1 MVRDWQRRHP
11 SIALSLRQEL
21 PIELGPSITLTIY
34 RVVQEG
40 LINALRHAQASRV
53 DIAVHCD
60 ARRITA
66 TVTDDG
72 IGLAAEWARP
82 GHFGLR
88 GLADRVR
95 QLGGTFDIGSQDGR
109 GVRLSRRHSLE
120 RPDMIRVLL
129 VDDHAVVR
137 MGFRLLLQSVAEMSV
152 VGEAD
157 SGEAACRLYLEL
169 KPDVVVMD
177 LAMPGMGGLDALRRI
192 RARHAQAQVLTL
204 SAHDDPMHARRAL
217 QEGALGFLSKRS
229 APEALLEAV
238 AVVAAGRRYLDP
250 ALAQKLALAEFD
262 GAAKSPVERLSEREF
277 EVFVRLAG
285 GATVQRIATD
295 LNLSA
300 STIGTH
306 LYNIKQKLGV
316 VNQSELTLIA
326 IRHGLI
332 DA

>member
-1 MVRDWQRRHP
+1 
-11 SIALSLRQEL
+11 
-21 PIELGPSITLTIY
+21 
-34 RVVQEG
+34 
-40 LINALRHAQASRV
+40 
-53 DIAVHCD
+53 
-60 ARRITA
+60 
-66 TVTDDG
+66 
-72 IGLAAEWARP
+72 
-82 GHFGLR
+82 
-88 GLADRVR
+88 
-95 QLGGTFDIGSQDGR
+95 
-109 GVRLSRRHSLE
+109 
-120 RPDMIRVLL
+120 MIRVLL

-137 MGFRLLLQSVAEMSV
+137 VGFRLLLQSVPDMSV
-152 VGEAD
+152 VAEAD
-157 SGEAACRLYLEL
+157 SGEAACQMYAEL
-169 KPDVVVMD
+169 NPDVVVMD
-177 LAMPGMGGLDALRRI
+177 LAMPGMGGLEALRRI
-192 RARHAQAQVLTL
+192 RARQPAAQVLTL

-238 AVVAAGRRYLDP
+238 ITVAAGRRYLDP
-250 ALAQKLALAEFD
+250 VLAQKLALSEFD

-285 GATVQRIATD
+285 GATVQRIAAD
-295 LNLSA
+295 LSLSA